1 MFVPF
6 YSNRRL
12 PIKKAPAILEIRLLR
27 TNQLGLSVLPPEFGK
42 TPHSL
47 LRCHGRTRCRLRT
60 FRFPES
66 FPCTALRLPF
76 SAPPE
81 NLHQPFSLC
90 QSQPQNTLPL
100 PCISHISYY
109 IGFPPVCQG
118 ADRIIFMQKLYN
130 MHAFSRTLR
139 NFPQNCLFSSVKM
152 LKELWKV
159 LVQQRQ
165 NHDSTCPSVSSA
177 AG

>member
-109 IGFPPVCQG
+109 IGFSRAILGKFIV
-118 ADRIIFMQKLYN
+118 DNSLKIYYN
-130 MHAFSRTLR
+130 KIMFESLPEH
-139 NFPQNCLFSSVKM
+139 
-152 LKELWKV
+152 
-159 LVQQRQ
+159 
-165 NHDSTCPSVSSA
+165 STGSA
-177 AG
+177 AAAGL